1 MATSRAASGPHPLQ
15 PSAGVV
21 GAPGPAERGCLAGG
35 RPAPPRSRRERAG
48 LSGTPRPSVRGDP
61 QAGRRDA
68 GWKGSRVITGQGLK
82 AQTSWVQVAAL

>member
-1 MATSRAASGPHPLQ
+1 MATSRTASGPHPLQ
-15 PSAGVV
+15 PSAGAV

-35 RPAPPRSRRERAG
+35 HPALPRSRRERTR

-61 QAGRRDA
+61 RAGRRDA
-68 GWKGSRVITGQGLK
+68 GWKGSRVIMGQGVK